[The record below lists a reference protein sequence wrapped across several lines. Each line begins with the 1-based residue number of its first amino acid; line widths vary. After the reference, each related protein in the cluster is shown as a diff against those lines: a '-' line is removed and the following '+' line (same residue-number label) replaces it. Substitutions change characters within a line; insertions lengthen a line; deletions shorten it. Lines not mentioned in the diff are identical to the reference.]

1 MGPDPE
7 ATGRAGGIPADDGHF
22 GGAAALAIDAI
33 EVHLLV
39 AIGLAV
45 EHRPAV
51 GRPPRNQRHPV
62 TAAQQDRRAGRRTDR
77 RQSQFPAVAVAAW
90 HRVDQVPVV
99 WGHRVAEHRQ
109 NVPGDEGSLVPSV
122 EAADPNLVPISPG
135 AFRQVDDPVP
145 VAKRLGLEL
154 QVARL
159 GEPGLG
165 SGREIDPP
173 QVEVAG
179 DGRTPVDRLPVGT
192 ERRIE
197 IEGRL
202 VDDHPFGAGGQVER
216 GNRGLLRVVPDEDQ
230 LAPVGRPR
238 RP

>member
-1 MGPDPE
+1 MW
-7 ATGRAGGIPADDGHF
+7 AGRAGGIPADDRHL
-22 GGAAALAIDAI
+22 GGTAAPAIDPVEA
-33 EVHLLV
+33 HPLV
-39 AIGLAV
+39 AIGLTV
-45 EHRPAV
+45 VNRRTV
-51 GRPPRNQRHPV
+51 GRPPRNQGHPV
-62 TAAQQDRRAGRRTDR
+62 TATKEDRRARGRLDR
-77 RQSQFPAVAVAAW
+77 RQSQLPAVAVAAG

-99 WGHRVAEHRQ
+99 RGHRVAEHRQ
-109 NVPGDEGSLVPSV
+109 DVAGDEGSLVPGV

-145 VAKRLGLEL
+145 VAERLGFEL

-165 SGREIDPP
+165 SGREVDPP

-179 DGRTPVDRLPVGT
+179 DGRTPVDRLPVGA
-192 ERRIE
+192 ECRIE

-202 VDDHPFGAGGQVER
+202 VDDHPLGAGRQVER